1 MRVIEMFI
9 NCNHDILF
17 PDPAA
22 IMSLTSNSTQE
33 ETKGVKRQREKQ
45 SDTASPAPS
54 GSSQPPQPK
63 KQRKEFSPN
72 AITEEE
78 VRYYLSRR
86 PITSKD
92 LVRKFTSKKSDMD
105 KKKIV
110 DQLHQIIQNLKN
122 VEKQTIKGKLYLSL
136 KQSVD

>member
-1 MRVIEMFI
+1 
-9 NCNHDILF
+9 
-17 PDPAA
+17 
-22 IMSLTSNSTQE
+22 MSPKTSREDSSV
-33 ETKGVKRQREKQ
+33 KGVKRERERQ
-45 SDTASPAPS
+45 SDTSSNAPSASP
-54 GSSQPPQPK
+54 QPPPK
-63 KQRKEFSPN
+63 KPKKEFSLST
-72 AITEEE
+72 ITDEE
-78 VRYYLSRR
+78 VKHYLSRR

-136 KQSVD
+136 KQPPS